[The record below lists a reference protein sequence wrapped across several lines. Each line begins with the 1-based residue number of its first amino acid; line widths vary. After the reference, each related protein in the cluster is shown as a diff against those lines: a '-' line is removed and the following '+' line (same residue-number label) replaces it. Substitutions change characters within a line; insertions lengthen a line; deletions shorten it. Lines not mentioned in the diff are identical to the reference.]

1 LRAGHRNSLSAKVG
15 YFFSERP
22 SMNLLF
28 RYGATRTFCCLVV
41 LGSVVTS
48 FARATDA
55 KPAKS
60 EVDLRKH
67 PTDGKTPV
75 DVSVGLYITNVAAI
89 DESRESFEVGG
100 ILSGTWHDPR
110 LVSTSGQGQDK
121 PREFRLE
128 DLWTPAIEAA
138 NAISHRTNQYS
149 LVADKDG
156 TVTYRE
162 RFDAVYSNSFALRK
176 FPFDTQVLRFE
187 YQPFVTSASQ
197 FQFAPQ
203 ALPGTGISPA
213 DNAPLAGWRLEDV
226 TYSADKLT
234 GIPFLPATHEALFQ
248 IVAKRRSGFYIWK
261 IFLPLI
267 MITMIPVV
275 VFWIDVKEFDWI
287 LKIPITMLLSMVAF
301 AFTITRDLPKIGYL
315 TFFDSVLLLS
325 FTFCFFCTFEILL
338 VYLLQNHGRRPL
350 AVRLHTAGR
359 WAYPMAYFTVV
370 LILAIGFLA

>member
-1 LRAGHRNSLSAKVG
+1 
-15 YFFSERP
+15 
-22 SMNLLF
+22 MNLLS
-28 RYGATRTFCCLVV
+28 RYGATRTLCCLVV
-41 LGSVVTS
+41 LSPFATS
-48 FARATDA
+48 FARAADA
-55 KPAKS
+55 RGTKPV
-60 EVDLRKH
+60 VDLRKH

-75 DVSVGLYITNVAAI
+75 DVSVGLYITNLAAI

-110 LVSTSGQGQDK
+110 LVSDPGEQQDK

-138 NAISHRTNQYS
+138 NAISHKTNQYS

-162 RFDAVYSNSFALRK
+162 RFDAVYSNSFVLRE

-203 ALPGTGISPA
+203 ALPGTGISPE
-213 DNAPLAGWRLEDV
+213 DNAALAGWRLQGV
-226 TYSADKLT
+226 TYTADRLT
-234 GIPFLPATHEALFQ
+234 GMPFQPDTHEALFQ

-267 MITMIPVV
+267 MITMIPVI

-287 LKIPITMLLSMVAF
+287 LKIPMTMLLSMVAF

-325 FTFCFFCTFEILL
+325 FTFCFFGIFEILF
-338 VYLLQNHGRRPL
+338 VYLLQKHGRRPL
-350 AVRLHTAGR
+350 AVRLHNAGR
-359 WAYPMAYFTVV
+359 WAYPTAYFAVV
-370 LILAIGFLA
+370 LVLAICFLA